1 MKAKPTQRALSPLK
15 KYSVK
20 VLLAPVFKL
29 FECVCE
35 LFVPFLVKDIID
47 IGITNND
54 GTYILVRSLIML
66 ALAIA
71 GFGVTMITQ
80 YLGARVSADYAFDLK
95 KDLYDQLNRIAP
107 QQLEHFGKSK
117 ALTLINNDSFSLQ
130 VGVNMFMRLFVR
142 APFLVIGSVISA
154 FILSPLAGFIV
165 LGALLLSSAV
175 IFVVM
180 AITPKKYQA
189 IQEELDHISTLGEDD
204 LTGARVV
211 RSFNKEQDEQT
222 RFEGAS
228 LSYQKKAF
236 ALARAN
242 AFINPLTFA
251 FTNIGLFLVL
261 YLAGYKASDS
271 GISVGS
277 AIALMNYLAQALTAL
292 VLFSRLIT
300 SLSKALASK
309 KRVDDFFAIVPDI
322 VSGSLK
328 AGSLEKG
335 ETLYR
340 FHDVSLSFGGEE
352 FALKDIDFELKA
364 GERVGLIGGTG
375 SGKSTLVALL
385 ERFYDPSHGDIEFEG
400 KPLKE
405 YSLSSLRSQIALV
418 SQKPQLY
425 KGTVRSNLLLGQPNA
440 TPEAI
445 AEALQD
451 SPAQE
456 FVSQFPEGLDHPVEE
471 GGVNLSG
478 GQKQRLLI
486 ARALLSA
493 RPILILDDSTSAL
506 DYKSDLLV
514 RQNLKKRSNLTT
526 LIISQRATSIRD
538 CDVIY
543 VLDHGRLV
551 AKGSHDAL
559 LKDCSIYREIYET
572 QVAVK

>member
-236 ALARAN
+236 ALARVN

-328 AGSLEKG
+328 VGSLEKG
-335 ETLYR
+335 ETLYC

-425 KGTVRSNLLLGQPNA
+425 QGTVRSNLLLGQPNA

-451 SPAQE
+451 SLAQE